1 MSDRPFELTWTPEGM
16 VARVRLR
23 GSPVLSS
30 PMLNR
35 GTAFTPAER
44 EALGLTGLL
53 PDGVSTIEGQLRRVY
68 AQYLRQPDDLAKNL
82 YLRQLRDRNEVL
94 FYRLLTEHI
103 HEMLPIVYTPTV
115 GTLIERYSLEFG
127 RPRGVYLSV
136 DHPDQV
142 ETAFRNYGLGADEVD
157 LIVATDSEGI
167 LGIGDWGVGGIAIA
181 VGKLAVY
188 TAAAGLHPRRVIP
201 VVLDAGTDNQDLLA
215 EDMYLGSRHPRVRGE
230 RYDQL
235 IDAYVSTATRLF
247 PNAML
252 HWEDFGAANARRIL
266 LKYADTCCTFN
277 DDIQGTAAVVL
288 AAALCATRAAGTA
301 MRDQTVVIHG
311 AGTAGI
317 GIADALR
324 QVMIDEGLSPDEATA
339 RFYALGS
346 KGLLTGDYP
355 GTLRDFQVPYARTAA
370 EVAAWPR
377 DPDGR
382 IGLAEVVTRSRAT
395 MLIGTSTQPGAFTEQ
410 IVTAMASHAERPVI
424 MPLSNPTSHS
434 EAQAADLIAWTGGRA
449 LIATGSPFPPV
460 TYRGVE
466 YQVAQANNALIFPGL
481 GLGVTVSRARRVS
494 DGMLAAAAD
503 ALAGLSDAAAP
514 GAAVLPPVTSLR
526 GGVRRGR
533 RGCRPGG
540 PGRGPV
546 RRAPRRPGR
555 TGPRGHVGA
564 GLPGGGGHLSHGRAG
579 VEHRA
584 DTGDRLAAGESQQ
597 RIPGLLGV
605 LPGLRHPGG
614 DQPGD
619 QRGAER
625 RPAPH
630 RHPVELPAFPDGRL
644 VADVGSLGEGI
655 DEVFARR
662 VDIDPSAVV
671 AEVRAFPPVR
681 RQAPTAI
688 TPGERRPHRSSLPVV
703 AAARARPG
711 PSCGGCAFRTVRRRC
726 AGTDRGGSAR

>member
-1 MSDRPFELTWTPEGM
+1 MSDRPFELAWTPEGV

-23 GSPVLSS
+23 GSSVLSS
-30 PMLNR
+30 PILNR
-35 GTAFTPAER
+35 GTAFTLAER

-68 AQYLRQPDDLAKNL
+68 AQYLRRPDDLAKNL
-82 YLRQLRDRNEVL
+82 HLGQVRNRNEVL

-115 GTLIERYSLEFG
+115 GTVIERYSLEFG

-142 ETAFRNYGLGADEVD
+142 ETAFRNYGLGPDEVD

-181 VGKLAVY
+181 DGKLAVY

-201 VVLDAGTDNQDLLA
+201 VVLDAGTDNPDLLA
-215 EDMYLGSRHPRVRGE
+215 EDMYLGKRHPRVRGE
-230 RYDQL
+230 QYDQL

-324 QVMIDEGLSPDEATA
+324 QVMIDDGLSPDEATA

-346 KGLLTGDYP
+346 KGLLTSDYP
-355 GTLRDFQVPYARTAA
+355 GKLRDFQIPYARPAA
-370 EVAAWPR
+370 EIAGWQH
-377 DPDGR
+377 DEDGR
-382 IGLAEVVTRSRAT
+382 IGLAEVVTRTRPT
-395 MLIGTSTQPGAFTEQ
+395 MLIGTSTQPGAFSEA
-410 IVTAMASHAERPVI
+410 IVTEMAAHVARPII

-460 TYRGVE
+460 HYDGVE

-503 ALAGLSDAAAP
+503 ALAGLSDAVTP
-514 GAAVLPPVTSLR
+514 GTAVLPPVSSLR
-526 GGVRRGR
+526 DVSAA
-533 RGCRPGG
+533 
-540 PGRGPV
+540 V
-546 RRAPRRPGR
+546 AEAVARAAQAEGLSDVPLD
-555 TGPRGHVGA
+555 
-564 GLPGGGGHLSHGRAG
+564 GLPG
-579 VEHRA
+579 
-584 DTGDRLAAGESQQ
+584 Q
-597 RIPGLLGV
+597 
-605 LPGLRHPGG
+605 
-614 DQPGD
+614 
-619 QRGAER
+619 
-625 RPAPH
+625 
-630 RHPVELPAFPDGRL
+630 
-644 VADVGSLGEGI
+644 
-655 DEVFARR
+655 
-662 VDIDPSAVV
+662 
-671 AEVRAFPPVR
+671 VRAAMWEPAYPKVE
-681 RQAPTAI
+681 AI
-688 TPGERRPHRSSLPVV
+688 
-703 AAARARPG
+703 
-711 PSCGGCAFRTVRRRC
+711 
-726 AGTDRGGSAR
+726 

>member
-1 MSDRPFELTWTPEGM
+1 MSDRPFELAWTPEGV

-23 GSPVLSS
+23 GTSVLSS

-35 GTAFTPAER
+35 GTAFTLAER

-53 PDGVSTIEGQLRRVY
+53 PGGVSTIEGQLRRVY
-68 AQYLRQPDDLAKNL
+68 AQYLRQPDDLAKSLHLGTVRN
-82 YLRQLRDRNEVL
+82 RNEVL

-115 GTLIERYSLEFG
+115 GTVIERYSLEFG

-181 VGKLAVY
+181 DGKLAVY

-201 VVLDAGTDNQDLLA
+201 VVLDTGTDNQALLD
-215 EDMYLGSRHPRVRGE
+215 EDMYLGARHPRVRGE
-230 RYDQL
+230 RYDRF
-235 IDAYVSTATRLF
+235 IDAYVSAATKLF

-266 LKYADTCCTFN
+266 LKYAGTCCTFN

-288 AAALCATRAAGTA
+288 AAALCANRAAGTA

-324 QVMIDEGLSPDEATA
+324 QVMINEGLSQDEATA

-346 KGLLTGDYP
+346 QGLLTTTGYP
-355 GTLRDFQVPYARTAA
+355 GRLRDFQVPYARPAA

-377 DPDGR
+377 DANGR
-382 IGLAEVVTRSRAT
+382 ISLAEVVTHSRAT

-410 IVTAMASHAERPVI
+410 IVREMAVHAERPVI

-434 EAQAADLIAWTGGRA
+434 EAQAADLITWTAGRA

-460 TYRGVE
+460 TYGGVE

-526 GGVRRGR
+526 DVSAAVAEAVARSARDE
-533 RGCRPGG
+533 
-540 PGRGPV
+540 
-546 RRAPRRPGR
+546 
-555 TGPRGHVGA
+555 
-564 GLPGGGGHLSHGRAG
+564 GLSDVPL
-579 VEHRA
+579 
-584 DTGDRLAAGESQQ
+584 D
-597 RIPGLLGV
+597 GL
-605 LPGLRHPGG
+605 
-614 DQPGD
+614 
-619 QRGAER
+619 AER
-625 RPAPH
+625 
-630 RHPVELPAFPDGRL
+630 
-644 VADVGSLGEGI
+644 
-655 DEVFARR
+655 
-662 VDIDPSAVV
+662 
-671 AEVRAFPPVR
+671 VRAAMWEPAYPAVE
-681 RQAPTAI
+681 AI
-688 TPGERRPHRSSLPVV
+688 
-703 AAARARPG
+703 
-711 PSCGGCAFRTVRRRC
+711 
-726 AGTDRGGSAR
+726 